1 MFVKKE
7 NMNITLKLRSVG
19 CINTI
24 IQLDYN
30 FIQSIILN
38 YGDNCTLITVFKKAS
53 PRRRLG
59 DGRSSAASTSGKAT
73 LLGVVLLIGV

>member
-38 YGDNCTLITVFKKAS
+38 YGDNCTLITVFKKAA
-53 PRRRLG
+53 PRRRTTVRRLDFWKGDVVRRRLINRCLG
-59 DGRSSAASTSGKAT
+59 
-73 LLGVVLLIGV
+73 